1 MNHLANQLLFKV
13 SHLVLSLPL
22 VRDLLS
28 AMVDSKHTCFVDVPW
43 CVGAGGGAFVDHDV
57 PQKVSFCGDDFY
69 FRSVNCRKCH
79 V

>member
-43 CVGAGGGAFVDHDV
+43 CVEAGGGAFVDHDV

-69 FRSVNCRKCH
+69 FRSVFPSY
-79 V
+79 